1 MKRPALAVLLLCLAG
16 LTSGCVTPLVVGAG
30 AAIAVDEIN
39 ERDQGGDGL
48 F

>member
-1 MKRPALAVLLLCLAG
+1 MNRILLATLLLSFGA
-16 LTSGCVTPLVVGAG
+16 LTSGCVAPLVVGAG

-39 ERDQGGDGL
+39 ERNEGGDGL